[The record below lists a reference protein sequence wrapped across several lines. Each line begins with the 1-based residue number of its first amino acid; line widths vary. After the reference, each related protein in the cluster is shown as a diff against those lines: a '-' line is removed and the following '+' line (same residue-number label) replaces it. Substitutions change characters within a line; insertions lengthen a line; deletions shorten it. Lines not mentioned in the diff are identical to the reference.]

1 MKLDKT
7 KVSGYT
13 KEEGATPEPQQETPQ
28 EVVEDKPVEE
38 TVEEAPAE
46 EVVEDKLDYKDEDVL
61 SFIKNKTGKEVSSFD
76 DLFSVEEKVVEKEV
90 ELPEDIKAYL
100 EYNKKTG
107 RGLEDYSSL
116 NKDYSNVKDDELI
129 SRFLKSTES
138 YLDDDDISYKLSK
151 LQDDELDDDDERRGK
166 ALEKKQ
172 LHAKALKYFEDNKEQ
187 YYKPIESKGGS
198 SLSDDELEAYSNY
211 KEQLKSNDEYTKK
224 ASDIYVSKTEGLF
237 SDDFKGFEFDL
248 GEKKVSYIP
257 QDIKKTMESQMSI
270 NNFISKHLDDDN
282 FLKDAHSYHKGLN
295 FAMNPDAMAKFFY
308 EQGKADAVGSFKST
322 SKNNSATPVP
332 KTVPQNKVKYRVVS
346 DDSTKQKGKLRF

>member
-13 KEEGATPEPQQETPQ
+13 KEEGVTPEEAKVEATEAPQETPQ
-28 EVVEDKPVEE
+28 EAIEE
-38 TVEEAPAE
+38 TTND
-46 EVVEDKLDYKDEDVL
+46 EVVESKVEYKDEDVL
-61 SFIKNKTGKEVSSFD
+61 SFIKDKTGKEISSFD
-76 DLFSVEEKVVEKEV
+76 DLFSVEEKVIEKDV

-116 NKDYSNVKDDELI
+116 NKDYSDVKDDELI
-129 SRFLKSTES
+129 SKFLKSTES

-187 YYKPIESKGGS
+187 YYKPIESKVGS
-198 SLSDDELEAYSNY
+198 SLSEDELKAYSDY
-211 KEQLKSNDEYTKK
+211 KEGLKANEDYTKK
-224 ASDIYVSKTEGLF
+224 ASDVYVSKTEGLF

-248 GEKKVSYIP
+248 GDKKVSYVP

-270 NNFISKHLDDDN
+270 NNFISKHLDEN
-282 FLKDAHSYHKGLN
+282 NYLKDAHSYHKGLN

-308 EQGKADAVGSFKST
+308 EQGKADAVSGFTST

-346 DDSTKQKGKLRF
+346 DDSPKQKGKLRF